1 MRMKKK
7 ERNFFKEIS
16 ERSAFFF
23 LFQAS
28 VGLLSAFDQA
38 ITYSRNKT

>member
-1 MRMKKK
+1 VK
-7 ERNFFKEIS
+7 ERNSIQKEIE

-28 VGLLSAFDQA
+28 VGLSLFSLSLDM
-38 ITYSRNKT
+38 